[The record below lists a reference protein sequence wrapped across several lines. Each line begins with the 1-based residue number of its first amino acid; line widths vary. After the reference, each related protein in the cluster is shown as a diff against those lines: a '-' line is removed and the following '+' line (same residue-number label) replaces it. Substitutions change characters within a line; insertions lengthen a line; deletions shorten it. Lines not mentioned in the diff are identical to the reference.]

1 MPVFQFIKVI
11 STILLTS
18 ALGLELWNFLTGF
31 FNTANLHWLNWV
43 VIIERLA
50 IAIHGAEALIASC
63 YARLKNQHPLQY
75 GIYTFFVGTVGVIY
89 QKETNTMEEEWPQL
103 KKLREK
109 KVGWKDIK

>member
-75 GIYTFFVGTVGVIY
+75 GIYTFFVGTVGLVELFQDKTDQI
-89 QKETNTMEEEWPQL
+89 NW
-103 KKLREK
+103 KLS
-109 KVGWKDIK
+109 IK